1 MKTVSMEHERDF
13 QRLMRSV
20 SMVPIA
26 GCWLWTGAMKSNGYG
41 DTWLRDRVVSAHRA
55 MFELH
60 FGPIPIGKHVCHR
73 CDVRAC
79 VNPQHLFLGT
89 RADNM
94 RDAAAK
100 GRIGHH
106 CAKLSFDDAEAIRA
120 SSARGADLSR
130 RYGVS
135 QNVICN
141 IRAGRSYR
149 RRHALG
155 HAG

>member
-1 MKTVSMEHERDF
+1 MTTVSLENEGALK
-13 QRLMRSV
+13 RLMRNV

-41 DTWLRDRVVSAHRA
+41 DTWLHGRVVSAHRA

-60 FGPIPIGKHVCHR
+60 FGAIPIGKDVCHR

-79 VNPQHLFLGT
+79 VNPHHLFLGS

-94 RDAAAK
+94 RDAAKK
-100 GRIGHH
+100 GRLGHQ

-120 SSARGADLSR
+120 SSERGIDISR
-130 RYGVS
+130 RYGVT

-141 IRAGRSYR
+141 IRAGRYYR

-155 HAG
+155 NAG